1 MVGSGVG
8 GDSRSKEAVGM
19 LALHEALRNV
29 CLNSDWTYSVFWTIR
44 PRPYPLLRSLM
55 LMWEDGFCRTRADD
69 IDGEDQVRKAFSK
82 MSIQLYN
89 YGEGWVLGRLMGKV
103 ASDKCHK
110 WVFKE
115 PSECEP
121 NISNY
126 WQSSFDAVCTF
137 SPVPLFAFPSFVVDF
152 LLNGMIS
159 LLLAFRQYPHSHFHS
174 SFFFFF
180 CLILFYS
187 ASIPSTGGEWF
198 CVLMYDVLCTD
209 YSCDSSWPW
218 ATAAGFLQHCEW
230 QCSSFCLWTKIPE
243 DLHFVLRMRHMFE
256 SLGYQSGFFLSQLFS
271 SSRNSSPS
279 PSAPV
284 KQIPARPP
292 PPVFN
297 WSHPS
302 LASPAYHPS
311 AQMGLPSNKDDTQL
325 YLLPPSSS
333 EAQLDEMMPEQESDL
348 KWPNGLS
355 FFTALTGRTDDAK
368 LLFGAEMLGH
378 QPPPH
383 QHPLMTARKN
393 LTASSPV
400 SICGNADE
408 SKAIEASGL
417 PGQGNIDDNS
427 AALGASNSEDLLSLE
442 SHSGKARKMEN
453 SKFKRSF
460 TLPAR
465 MTTSSSSSSLDH
477 HHASTPQPMDYR
489 GSEAGIYQD
498 IMETFLD

>member
-1 MVGSGVG
+1 M
-8 GDSRSKEAVGM
+8 
-19 LALHEALRNV
+19 
-29 CLNSDWTYSVFWTIR
+29 
-44 PRPYPLLRSLM
+44 
-55 LMWEDGFCRTRADD
+55 
-69 IDGEDQVRKAFSK
+69 
-82 MSIQLYN
+82 
-89 YGEGWVLGRLMGKV
+89 
-103 ASDKCHK
+103 
-110 WVFKE
+110 
-115 PSECEP
+115 
-121 NISNY
+121 
-126 WQSSFDAVCTF
+126 
-137 SPVPLFAFPSFVVDF
+137 
-152 LLNGMIS
+152 
-159 LLLAFRQYPHSHFHS
+159 
-174 SFFFFF
+174 
-180 CLILFYS
+180 
-187 ASIPSTGGEWF
+187 
-198 CVLMYDVLCTD
+198 DVH
-209 YSCDSSWPW
+209 
-218 ATAAGFLQHCEW
+218 Q
-230 QCSSFCLWTKIPE
+230 IPE

-302 LASPAYHPS
+302 LSSNPPIASPAYHPS

-333 EAQLDEMMPEQESDL
+333 EAQMDEMMPEQESDL

>member
-44 PRPYPLLRSLM
+44 PRPRCRGGNGCKVGDDNGNLM
-55 LMWEDGFCRTRADD
+55 LMWEDGFCRTRVDD

-121 NISNY
+121 NIANY
-126 WQSSFDAVCTF
+126 WQSSFDATIAVIQ
-137 SPVPLFAFPSFVVDF
+137 AGHG
-152 LLNGMIS
+152 LLQLG
-159 LLLAFRQYPHSHFHS
+159 
-174 SFFFFF
+174 
-180 CLILFYS
+180 
-187 ASIPSTGGEWF
+187 
-198 CVLMYDVLCTD
+198 
-209 YSCDSSWPW
+209 SCNI
-218 ATAAGFLQHCEW
+218 
-230 QCSSFCLWTKIPE
+230 IPE

-302 LASPAYHPS
+302 LASNPPIASPAYHPS

-325 YLLPPSSS
+325 YLLPPSS
-333 EAQLDEMMPEQESDL
+333 EAQMDEMMPEQESDL

-383 QHPLMTARKN
+383 PHPLMAARKN

-408 SKAIEASGL
+408 LKAIEASGL
-417 PGQGNIDDNS
+417 PGQGNIGDS
-427 AALGASNSEDLLSLE
+427 GTALSASNTEDLLSLE
-442 SHSGKARKMEN
+442 SHSGRARKMEN

-489 GSEAGIYQD
+489 GSEAGFCLD